1 MSNLEP
7 KPEEHVCNGLRDGVT
22 DVGDQGIQLLEPRVV
37 PLGGPRAMTVYR
49 TLPQRAR
56 SLVGAWC
63 FVDSYGPDD
72 VAQSGGMK
80 VARHPHTG
88 LATVSW
94 LFEGRIDHIDSA
106 GNWALVRPGEVNLMN
121 AGTGISHSEYST
133 ADTTTLHGIQLWYA
147 FPDKYRFT
155 EPSLDWYRPN
165 EIFGDGWR
173 AKVFLGDVLGER
185 SPVKTYIPLTGAEIR
200 LEAGASV
207 EIDLNSEHEH
217 AVQQISGAVYVNG
230 SAVPDDNLAFVPLGA
245 TKVTLTAGEEP
256 VIAIFIGGEPLGEQ
270 ILMWWNFIGRTHEE
284 IVTWRQA
291 YQAEMGF
298 DAPDETSPLVG
309 RTFLDDDEALGSAIS
324 GPELDSMIA
333 ARYSDGRAF
342 PQYGAFPPNQ
352 PDPLPAPKLPNAR
365 LKLRG

>member
-7 KPEEHVCNGLRDGVT
+7 KPEERVCGGLRDGVT
-22 DVGDQGIQLLEPRVV
+22 DVGNHGIQLLEPRVV

-49 TLPQRAR
+49 TLPQKAR

-63 FVDSYGPDD
+63 FVDSYRPDD
-72 VAQSGGMK
+72 VAESGGVK

-121 AGTGISHSEYST
+121 AGTGITHSEYST

-155 EPSLDWYRPN
+155 EPGLDWYRPE
-165 EIFGDGWR
+165 EISGDGWR
-173 AKVFLGDVLGER
+173 AKVFLGDLLGQK
-185 SPVKTYIPLTGAEIR
+185 SPVKTYVPLTGAEIR
-200 LEAGASV
+200 LEAGASI
-207 EIDLNSEHEH
+207 EIDLNPAHEH
-217 AVQQISGAVYVNG
+217 GVQQITGAVFVDG
-230 SAVPDDNLAFVPLGA
+230 ARVPGNNLAYVPLG
-245 TKVTLTAGEEP
+245 TQRVTITAGDEP
-256 VIAIFIGGEPLGEQ
+256 VITIFIGGEPLGEQ

-284 IVTWRQA
+284 IAMWRKA
-291 YQAEMGF
+291 YQCEMGF
-298 DAPDETSPLVG
+298 EAPDETSPLAG
-309 RTFLDDDEALGSAIS
+309 RIFVSEGKPLGSAIN
-324 GPELDSMIA
+324 GPELDSMIGTE
-333 ARYSDGRAF
+333 YSDGRAF
-342 PQYGAFPPNQ
+342 PQFGAFPPDQ
-352 PDPLPAPKLPNAR
+352 PDPLPAPELPNAR